1 VKVVFL
7 ITGIPFKHTE
17 LRTSLTME
25 PNRYSEI
32 QEIEMANCFT
42 NAVKH
47 EVRTRE
53 NAIVDDLDY

>member
-1 VKVVFL
+1 
-7 ITGIPFKHTE
+7 
-17 LRTSLTME
+17 ME